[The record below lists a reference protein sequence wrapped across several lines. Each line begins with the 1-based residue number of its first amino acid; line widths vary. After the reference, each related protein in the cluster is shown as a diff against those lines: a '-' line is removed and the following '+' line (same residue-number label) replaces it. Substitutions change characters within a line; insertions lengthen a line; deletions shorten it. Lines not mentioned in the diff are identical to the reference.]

1 MHLIILP
8 IIQSHEKAEKRFV
21 SNMADSEK
29 SELSPMAAFAG
40 KEKGLDQGL
49 GVKMD
54 FGFND

>member
-1 MHLIILP
+1 
-8 IIQSHEKAEKRFV
+8 
-21 SNMADSEK
+21 MADSEK